1 MRDPTK
7 AVEEICSKNTV
18 VLRKVTVIKAKCNI
32 FKNYSPQ
39 TLPRKNF
46 CVTFVYL
53 LLFLVLLPS
62 LAH

>member
-39 TLPRKNF
+39 TLPRNNF
-46 CVTFVYL
+46 CVSL
-53 LLFLVLLPS
+53 LSTYCFSLFSYHP
-62 LAH
+62 

>member
-32 FKNYSPQ
+32 FKNYSPR

-46 CVTFVYL
+46 CVSL
-53 LLFLVLLPS
+53 LSIYCFSLFSYHP
-62 LAH
+62 